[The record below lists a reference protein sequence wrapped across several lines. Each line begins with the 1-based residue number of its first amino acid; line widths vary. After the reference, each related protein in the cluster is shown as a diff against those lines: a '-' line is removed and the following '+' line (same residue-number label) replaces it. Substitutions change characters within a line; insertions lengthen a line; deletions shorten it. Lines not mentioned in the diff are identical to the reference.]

1 MARHARELEAVRE
14 GFGDRFIDAW
24 LKEVRL
30 LAEHPFLGR
39 VRRFRIPGVRSWQ
52 VGHPFENYLIFYHV
66 TEQAVEIVRV
76 LHGAMDLESIF
87 REAPED

>member
-1 MARHARELEAVRE
+1 MVNNTNAMRRRRREKGFFVSFDYTDDALRE
-14 GFGDRFIDAW
+14 IDRFF
-24 LKEVRL
+24 K
-30 LAEHPFLGR
+30 
-39 VRRFRIPGVRSWQ
+39 
-52 VGHPFENYLIFYHV
+52 